1 MFINLFKFS
10 FSICSYNNFKCISEY
25 LHYLMFVKMEN
36 KERENQNEIQNIKEF
51 DFIFIIL

>member
-36 KERENQNEIQNIKEF
+36 KERENQNEIQNINEF
-51 DFIFIIL
+51 VFIFIIL